1 LTNYVNGIPYPENY
15 IFQIEG
21 IYKDEAYTSG
31 FVHPSS
37 IGHLKF
43 NDLEHGMKIQGGE
56 FIKRLTT
63 GTKSNKESFYFLH
76 IPKTSGIAVL
86 SELKNVFLNE
96 QNFINTMQYID
107 EVDMLNSKL
116 ISGHFAMFPFLLY
129 QKNNKNLNGLTIV
142 RNPVDRAISHF
153 VFRYKVADSVFGFRT
168 KSLTSKNFDSFLSD
182 EGNLKSISNY
192 QTRTMTS
199 SINTDLSSFWVNK
212 YLNNDITR
220 FDLINAQAFN
230 YNFMD
235 LQNNESLWKESLNNF
250 KVIGCVENRNIFLEK
265 VSNILNKN
273 DYKADLKNVTKNKS
287 DFAAEEIKKILTK
300 EQIDRIIEINKYDFE
315 LYDFIMTNKGVL
327 EC

>member
-1 LTNYVNGIPYPENY
+1 MTNYVNGIPYPENY

-21 IYKDEAYTSG
+21 IYKNEAYTSG
-31 FVHPSS
+31 FVHASS
-37 IGHLKF
+37 IGQLRF
-43 NDLEHGMKIQGGE
+43 NDLEHGMKIQNGE
-56 FIKRLTT
+56 FIKKLTT
-63 GTKSNKESFYFLH
+63 DIKSNNESFYFLH

-86 SELKNVFLNE
+86 SELKDVFLNE
-96 QNFINTMQYID
+96 QNFINTMQYIN
-107 EVDMLNSKL
+107 ESDMLNSKL

-129 QKNNKNLNGLTIV
+129 KKNNKNLNGLTIV
-142 RNPVDRAISHF
+142 RDPIDRAISYF

-182 EGNLKSISNY
+182 VGNLKSISNY

-199 SINTDLSSFWVNK
+199 SMDTDLSSFWVNK

-235 LQNNESLWKESLNNF
+235 SQNNESLWKESLGNF
-250 KVIGCVENRNIFLEK
+250 RVIGCVENRNIFLDK
-265 VSNILNKN
+265 VSDVLNKN
-273 DYKADLKNVTKNKS
+273 NYRANLKNVTKNKS
-287 DFAAEEIKKILTK
+287 DFAAGEIRKILTR
-300 EQIDRIIEINKYDFE
+300 EQINKIIEMNQYDFE